1 MKGILEK
8 RTIAGAVR
16 YGIMGNGGELRR
28 AGTEV
33 LNLPDEVQI
42 KRDGRREK
50 MKKGTPRG
58 EFIIIQMSPYQ
69 LLPQN

>member
-1 MKGILEK
+1 MASWVME
-8 RTIAGAVR
+8 
-16 YGIMGNGGELRR
+16 ELWR

-42 KRDGRREK
+42 KRDGGREK

-58 EFIIIQMSPYQ
+58 EFIIIQMSPYH
-69 LLPQN
+69 LLPPKLRERKRERGSIK